1 MLSKVESC
9 ALSVFLFRAIGSR
22 PGIGG
27 GVSASM
33 MTSEYDGT
41 LVLER
46 VSAIGKLH
54 EFADAVDADDFQE
67 VAALLQLAGLT
78 SEEVASVLKQM
89 MDQ

>member
-54 EFADAVDADDFQE
+54 EYADAVDFQE